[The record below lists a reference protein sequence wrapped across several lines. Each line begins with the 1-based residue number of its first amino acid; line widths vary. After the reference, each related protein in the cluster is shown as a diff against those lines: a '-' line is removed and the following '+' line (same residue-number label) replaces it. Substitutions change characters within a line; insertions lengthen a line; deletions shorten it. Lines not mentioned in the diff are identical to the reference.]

1 MAQGDQTAIGTTTAR
16 YVLVLGM
23 LATLAVV
30 NHFLLEAKI
39 RASHASAQMLHLT
52 GRQRFLL
59 HHTAALAK
67 NLAANMNE
75 AEQQQLRNDLT
86 NSIRLMETSHRSLV
100 EGNEA
105 IGLPGAKTPQTRAIY
120 FEGPDALDLTARK
133 YFGDVRA
140 LIELPRAELKA
151 DHPAAVAIA
160 EAAGDNK
167 LLSAMDRAVEHYQMD
182 QAAEL
187 ANLRQLQRLALGSM
201 LVLILLTAL
210 LIFRP
215 MELRIRDDMAE
226 LKSIN
231 ETLEERV
238 AERSAQAERR
248 AADAARS
255 EAALEQQRRILK
267 SILDSMADGVV
278 VVDSQ
283 GKFILFNPAAEQIL
297 GLGPQDL
304 PPQQWPEHFGL
315 YLPDRETPYP
325 AEQLPLVRAM
335 QGEQVDRAEVFVRPG
350 SGPAG
355 IWLSTSARPLL
366 DEAGQVRGGVAV
378 FHNSTRRK
386 QAEDALRH
394 SEALYQSLI
403 DALPLHF
410 FRKDLDGAFTFAN
423 QRFCDVL
430 KLSLDDLLGKTDF
443 DFYPV
448 ELAEKYLRDDHRVAD
463 TGETFED
470 IEEHRKPTGEI
481 IHVQVLKAPVRDAQG
496 TVIGIQ
502 GIFWDVSMRMQAK
515 AASA

>member
-1 MAQGDQTAIGTTTAR
+1 MSQGDQTAIGTMTAR
-16 YVLVLGM
+16 YVLVLGV
-23 LATLAVV
+23 LAALAIV
-30 NHFLLEAKI
+30 NYFLLEQKI
-39 RASHASAQMLHLT
+39 RASHASAQVLHLT

-67 NLAANMNE
+67 GLAE
-75 AEQQQLRNDLT
+75 ASDSARQEQLRNDLS
-86 NSIRLMETSHRSLV
+86 NSIKLMETSHRSLV
-100 EGNEA
+100 DGNEG
-105 IGLPGAKTPQTRAIY
+105 IGLPGARSPQTQAIY
-120 FEGPDALDLTARK
+120 FDGPDSLDRTARK
-133 YFGDVRA
+133 YFDDVRA
-140 LIELPRAELKA
+140 LIGLPPEELRADQPL
-151 DHPAAVAIA
+151 VLAIA
-160 EAAGDNK
+160 QSAGDNR
-167 LLSAMDRAVEHYQMD
+167 LLSALDRAMEHYQ
-182 QAAEL
+182 AEQDGEM
-187 ANLRQLQRLALGSM
+187 AKLRQLQRLALGSM

-215 MELRIRDDMAE
+215 MELRIRDDVAE

-231 ETLEERV
+231 ETLEQRV
-238 AERSAQAERR
+238 AERSADAERR

-255 EAALEQQRRILK
+255 EAALDQQTHILK

-283 GKFILFNPAAEQIL
+283 GKFILFNPAAERML
-297 GLGPQDL
+297 GISPRDL
-304 PPQQWPEHFGL
+304 RPEQWPEHFGL
-315 YLPDRETPYP
+315 YLPDRVTPYQ
-325 AEQLPLVRAM
+325 AEQLPLMRAM
-335 QGEQVDRAEVFVRPG
+335 RGELVERAEVFVRPG

-355 IWLSTSARPLL
+355 IWLSTSARPLV
-366 DEAGQVRGGVAV
+366 DAAGQLCGGVAV

-386 QAEDALRH
+386 QAEEALRQ

-448 ELAEKYLRDDHRVAD
+448 EMAEKYLRDDHRVID

-470 IEEHRKPTGEI
+470 VEEHRKPTGEI
-481 IHVQVLKAPVRDAQG
+481 IHVQVLKAPVHDAQG
-496 TVIGIQ
+496 HVIGIQ
-502 GIFWDVSMRMQAK
+502 GIFWDVSLRMQK